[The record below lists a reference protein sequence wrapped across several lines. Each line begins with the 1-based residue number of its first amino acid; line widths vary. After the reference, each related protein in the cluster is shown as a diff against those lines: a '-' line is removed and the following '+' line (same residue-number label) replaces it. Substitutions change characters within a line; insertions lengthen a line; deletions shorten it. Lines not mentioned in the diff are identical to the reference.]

1 MNDDP
6 EISLMQWLSIDDLAR
21 YGDALATIDR
31 EEALYAELEKKI
43 DLRRL
48 LKIDL
53 RRLLKIDPEYKE
65 AFECMCRWGAAQK
78 LRIRIEYQAR
88 VRTTNNSTDE
98 RNDQTGN

>member
-6 EISLMQWLSIDDLAR
+6 EISLMQWMSIDDLAR

-31 EEALYAELEKKI
+31 EEALYAELEK
-43 DLRRL
+43 
-48 LKIDL
+48 KIDL

-88 VRTTNNSTDE
+88 VRMTNNSTDE